1 MYKIKQAAMLAGVS
15 VPVLRAWERRYG
27 IVAPLRTTAGYRL
40 YDDAAVS
47 RVRTMRRMVVEG
59 WSPSTAAEAILAGD
73 AAGEPLPDARAAAE
87 PLVDMPAAL
96 RDRDRAIGGFVAAA
110 ATFDQPG
117 VEATLDDMFARGS
130 FEQVAGD
137 YVLPAMV
144 ALGQAWAD
152 GDVDVAAEH
161 GASHAVLRRLAGA
174 YQASSRAASDGT
186 VLVGLGPGSRHEV
199 GALAFSV
206 AARRAGIPAF
216 YLGPDLPED
225 EWVHAAT
232 STHARAAVIGV
243 VTVSDVEPARR
254 VVAALHAANPGLLVA
269 LGGRA
274 AAGAAEA
281 SAEAAAPAETSTAAA
296 QASAAAGPDAGW
308 LIRLPDGLE
317 AAVDTLA
324 RELGR
329 R

>member
-1 MYKIKQAAMLAGVS
+1 MYKIKQAAMRAGVS

-27 IVAPLRTTAGYRL
+27 IVAPLRTAAGYRL

-59 WSPSTAAEAILAGD
+59 WSPSTAAEAILSGD
-73 AAGEPLPDARAAAE
+73 AAGEPVPGGGGGEAFPEVVAGER
-87 PLVDMPAAL
+87 PLDDMPAAR
-96 RDRDRAIGGFVAAA
+96 RDRDHAIEAFVTAA
-110 ATFDQPG
+110 ATFDQAG

-130 FEQVAGD
+130 FEQAAGA

-144 ALGQAWAD
+144 ALGRAWAA

-174 YQASSRAASDGT
+174 YQAASRSAADGT
-186 VLVGLGPGSRHEV
+186 VLVGLGPGGRHEV

-243 VTVSDVEPARR
+243 VTGADVEPAHR
-254 VVAALHAANPGLLVA
+254 VVAALHAADPGLLVA

-274 AAGAAEA
+274 AA
-281 SAEAAAPAETSTAAA
+281 EAADTA
-296 QASAAAGPDAGW
+296 QASAAAGPDAEW
-308 LIRLPDGLE
+308 LVRLPDGLE
-317 AAVDTLA
+317 ASVDALA
-324 RELGR
+324 RRLGR